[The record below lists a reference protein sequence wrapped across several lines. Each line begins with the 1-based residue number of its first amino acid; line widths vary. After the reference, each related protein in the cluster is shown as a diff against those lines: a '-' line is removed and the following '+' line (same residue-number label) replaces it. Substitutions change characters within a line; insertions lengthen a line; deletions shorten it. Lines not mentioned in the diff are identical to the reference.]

1 MSQIHSVKSLILEI
15 FLLCVNQP
23 SFVGNTS
30 VFPTKEGCA
39 VSSFKL
45 LNCSC
50 VFGDAVC
57 QILYV

>member
-23 SFVGNTS
+23 TFVGNTE
-30 VFPTKEGCA
+30 VFPTKVDCA

-45 LNCSC
+45 LNSSC

-57 QILYV
+57 QILHV